1 MEQNGQANG
10 RRVRAEE
17 TDITRFKNEISRRA
31 IVMTLVFAVFG
42 ILVIAVLFALGHVSF
57 KPVAVKYLYGLLV
70 GLCVAQMNF
79 VILARTLEAML
90 ASGKRGLLPL
100 SYMLRL
106 LIYGGFF
113 YACARQSYVA
123 GLACVLGFM
132 SIKAVMY
139 YFYGVKPKFSA
150 DRKTPEWA
158 DEWDRAYDA
167 GERFDAFSPKRAS
180 GFKSKKLSVVKKY
193 KKSRD
198 NFE

>member
-113 YACARQSYVA
+113 LCMRKAVVCR
-123 GLACVLGFM
+123 GACVRTGLYEY
-132 SIKAVMY
+132 K
-139 YFYGVKPKFSA
+139 
-150 DRKTPEWA
+150 
-158 DEWDRAYDA
+158 
-167 GERFDAFSPKRAS
+167 S
-180 GFKSKKLSVVKKY
+180 GYVLFLWSETEIFGGQKNA
-193 KKSRD
+193 RMGG
-198 NFE
+198 